1 MGLPWG
7 SGGCCS
13 GTKTASPTPV
23 LQMTVLQGQHWAS
36 KGEKEP
42 SPEGVGRRGLE
53 SGLDPQPPLGAE
65 WEGCG
70 GWLVNLTRCPSN
82 PGSVGSS
89 PTKSPLGLP
98 EEDLWLPLPPGQRA
112 QEGPALQRALGRV
125 FQGHPQSPGGEGG
138 GAVSPRRLGQRLF
151 GTPALLSGGLSML
164 PTTSRPRQP
173 AHGPLAENA
182 HSPADSGQAA
192 NCRLPGRPRVSTSGQ
207 VVSEDPCATT
217 LRRAA
222 APTHLPASSTSSR
235 LTRRLPG
242 TFTPPSPVA
251 PPAWGAPSPWKDS
264 RYRSLACWPGAPAQ
278 RTCPDLHMLTR
289 QPSVRTRDPTP
300 PPCGYHGHHHLSHK
314 APGGPSL
321 ARPGVCTEGPRLTP
335 GGSCR
340 GSRGQRLTTRTGRG
354 G

>member
-1 MGLPWG
+1 MAAT
-7 SGGCCS
+7 STRAE
-13 GTKTASPTPV
+13 GT
-23 LQMTVLQGQHWAS
+23 G
-36 KGEKEP
+36 
-42 SPEGVGRRGLE
+42 
-53 SGLDPQPPLGAE
+53 
-65 WEGCG
+65 
-70 GWLVNLTRCPSN
+70 
-82 PGSVGSS
+82 
-89 PTKSPLGLP
+89 
-98 EEDLWLPLPPGQRA
+98 
-112 QEGPALQRALGRV
+112 GPALQRALGRV

-242 TFTPPSPVA
+242 TITSPPPPLPLPHGEPLPLGKTAGTVASPVGQGRRLRG
-251 PPAWGAPSPWKDS
+251 PA
-264 RYRSLACWPGAPAQ
+264 L
-278 RTCPDLHMLTR
+278 TCT
-289 QPSVRTRDPTP
+289 
-300 PPCGYHGHHHLSHK
+300 C
-314 APGGPSL
+314 
-321 ARPGVCTEGPRLTP
+321 
-335 GGSCR
+335 
-340 GSRGQRLTTRTGRG
+340 
-354 G
+354 